1 MHRWSVCPGSVRLS
15 EGIPSKSSKYAEE
28 GTMAHELAAKIL
40 LQQPFQMAVTEE
52 MLENVKVYTDFV
64 LKEAFSDGDMAEL
77 LVEHR
82 FDLSNIYPG
91 CFGTADAVIYH
102 KRIKLLQVID
112 LKFGSGI
119 AVEVEENEQLM
130 FYALGALNST
140 GYPCETVEIIIVQ
153 PRCFHPN
160 GPIRRW
166 SFPATRMI
174 DFAYD
179 VAEFASR
186 TENVNAPLIAG
197 EHCRFCPA
205 AGICPELQK
214 KALEVAKTEFRSDLS
229 YDPVVLAKVLKW
241 LPVLESWVKNVR
253 EFAYGEAEH
262 GRCPPGW
269 KLVQKRPTR
278 RWKGDVSAAT
288 LQTKFKLAYGSVT
301 DSSIKSPAQIEK
313 LLTKEQKA
321 ELAELTESSSSGFTL
336 APAEDKRPPARMDA
350 KAEFTVIGEE

>member
-1 MHRWSVCPGSVRLS
+1 
-15 EGIPSKSSKYAEE
+15 
-28 GTMAHELAAKIL
+28 MAHDLAAKIL
-40 LQQPFQMAVTEE
+40 LQETIVGNFDPE

-64 LKEAFSDGDMAEL
+64 LKEAFSDGEMAEL
-77 LVEHR
+77 LVEHK
-82 FDLSNIYPG
+82 FDLSSIYPG

-102 KRIKLLQVID
+102 PKTKVLQVID
-112 LKFGSGI
+112 LKFGAGL

-140 GYPCETVEIIIVQ
+140 GYPCEYVEVIIVQ
-153 PRCFHPN
+153 PRCFHPD

-174 DFAYD
+174 DFAQD
-179 VAEFASR
+179 VVEFASR
-186 TENVNAPLIAG
+186 TENVNAPLVSG
-197 EHCRFCPA
+197 DHCRFCPA
-205 AGICPELQK
+205 AGICPELHK
-214 KALEVAKTEFRSDLS
+214 KAMAVAQAEFRSDLS

-269 KLVQKRPTR
+269 KLVQKRPMR
-278 RWKGDVSAAT
+278 RWKNELNVVRKMAEMGVLPTDYLET
-288 LQTKFKLAYGSVT
+288 PSV
-301 DSSIKSPAQIEK
+301 KSPAQLEK
-313 LLTKEQKA
+313 ALGKGAKEII
-321 ELAELTESSSSGFTL
+321 AELTESVSSGFTL

-350 KAEFTVIGEE
+350 KAEFTKIIE